1 MVLADTSVWVDL
13 FNGHQTPNV
22 QKLVDASAGG
32 QLIMMDIILME
43 ILQGFRSDADYTI
56 AKSELLKFECVSAM
70 NKVLAI
76 KSSENYRALRKKGVT
91 IRKSIDCIIA
101 TFCIES
107 RCSLISNDKDFQ
119 PFQQYLALKL
129 L

>member
-13 FNGHQTPNV
+13 FNGHQTQNV

-56 AKSELLKFECVSAM
+56 AKTELLKFECVSAM

-107 RCSLISNDKDFQ
+107 RCGLISNDKDFQ